1 MDIKQSVFRIIS
13 VDDGRN
19 IKSHIFDIFISL
31 LIILSVLAIVLE
43 SFDRLAAIYEKQFRY
58 FEVFAVVVFTIEYV
72 LRFWT
77 SDLLYPDSRNKVHSS
92 VKYFFSLSG
101 LIDLLATLP
110 FYLSAIG
117 PIVGDFR
124 FLRAGKLLRSLRL
137 LRILKLSKYSKS
149 LGLLGEII
157 TEKKSDL
164 LAAFMFTFVLTI
176 MAASLMYNAEHDA
189 QPDKFPNIIA
199 TCWWA
204 VITLTTI
211 GYGEVTPI
219 TGLGKIIGGLVSVL
233 CVGLV
238 ALPTAILSA
247 GMIEKLHS
255 TRNSENT
262 SAERDK
268 NLELDSLRQDMSN
281 KIDAIDEKL
290 NELIKKIES

>member
-1 MDIKQSVFRIIS
+1 MDIKQSIFRIIS

-19 IKSHIFDIFISL
+19 IKSQICDIFISL
-31 LIILSVLAIVLE
+31 LILLSVLAIVLE
-43 SFDRLAAIYEKQFRY
+43 SFDHLTARYEKQFRY
-58 FEVFAVVVFTIEYV
+58 FEVFVVVIFTMEYV

-77 SDLLYPDSRNKVHSS
+77 SDLLYPDSRNKVYSS

-110 FYLSAIG
+110 FYLSIVG
-117 PIVGDFR
+117 PIAADFR
-124 FLRAGKLLRSLRL
+124 WLRTGRILRSLRL

-157 TEKKSDL
+157 KEKKSDL

-176 MAASLMYNAEHDA
+176 MAASLMYSVEHEV
-189 QPDKFPNIIA
+189 QPDKFPNIIE

-211 GYGEVTPI
+211 GYGEVTPK
-219 TGLGKIIGGLVSVL
+219 TGLGKIVGGLISVL

-247 GMIEKLHS
+247 GMVEKLHRTKDDES
-255 TRNSENT
+255 TLVEG
-262 SAERDK
+262 DK
-268 NLELDSLRQDMSN
+268 NLELDSLRQDISD
-281 KIDAIDEKL
+281 KIEAIDEKL
-290 NELIKKIES
+290 NELIKKIEN

>member
-1 MDIKQSVFRIIS
+1 MNIKQSIFRIIS

-19 IKSHIFDIFISL
+19 IKSQIFDIFISL
-31 LIILSVLAIVLE
+31 LILLSVLAIILE
-43 SFDRLAAIYEKQFRY
+43 SFDSLTERYEKQFRY
-58 FEVFAVVVFTIEYV
+58 FEVFAVIIFTIEYV

-117 PIVGDFR
+117 PIAGDFR

-176 MAASLMYNAEHDA
+176 MAASLMYSVEHEV
-189 QPDKFPNIIA
+189 QPDKFPNIIE

-211 GYGEVTPI
+211 GYGEVTPV

-281 KIDAIDEKL
+281 KIEAIDEKL

>member
-1 MDIKQSVFRIIS
+1 MNIKKSIFRIIS

-19 IKSHIFDIFISL
+19 IKSQIFDIFISL
-31 LIILSVLAIVLE
+31 LILLSVLAIVLE
-43 SFDRLAAIYEKQFRY
+43 SFDHLTARYGKQFRY
-58 FEVFAVVVFTIEYV
+58 FEVFAVVIFTIEYV

-77 SDLLYPDSRNKVHSS
+77 SDLLYPDSQDKVRSS

-110 FYLSAIG
+110 FCLSLVA
-117 PIVGDFR
+117 PITGDFR
-124 FLRAGKLLRSLRL
+124 FLRTGRLLRSLRL

-176 MAASLMYNAEHDA
+176 MAASLMYSVEHEV
-189 QPDKFPNIIA
+189 QPDKFPNIIE

-211 GYGEVTPI
+211 GYGEVTPK

-247 GMIEKLHS
+247 GMIEKLHR
-255 TRNSENT
+255 TKNSENT
-262 SAERDK
+262 LIEEDR
-268 NLELDSLRQDMSN
+268 NIELDSLRQEISD
-281 KIDAIDEKL
+281 KIEAIDEKL

>member
-1 MDIKQSVFRIIS
+1 MNIKQSIFRIIS

-19 IKSHIFDIFISL
+19 IKSQIFDIFISL
-31 LIILSVLAIVLE
+31 LILLSVLAIILE
-43 SFDRLAAIYEKQFRY
+43 SFDSLTERYEKQFRY
-58 FEVFAVVVFTIEYV
+58 FEVFAVIIFTIEYV

-117 PIVGDFR
+117 PIAGDFR

-176 MAASLMYNAEHDA
+176 MAASLMYNAEHEA
-189 QPDKFPNIIA
+189 QPDKFPNIIE

-211 GYGEVTPI
+211 GYGEVTPV

-281 KIDAIDEKL
+281 KIEAIDEKL